1 MENVS
6 RYGTT
11 IVAPPQKG
19 GGVREH
25 HDRLIGAS
33 LLVHSGIPPY
43 SDRLTSGPLLLY
55 TPKTRV
61 QDKRG

>member
-43 SDRLTSGPLLLY
+43 SDRLIGAPL
-55 TPKTRV
+55 
-61 QDKRG
+61 QQ